1 MRLARWLALGLVA
14 GLLSGCSADRAPA
27 PGEGGGGGGPAA
39 SPIQSEDEALR
50 TRDYAGNA
58 YLASARAHR
67 SLALGDYRVARGDL
81 VDVGRQLDFAAAS
94 ASPEQRTEIA
104 LVKEK
109 LEALKAAVV
118 RHDPRA
124 VADSRALTQGLLWLF
139 DTYAGFTPGGGG
151 GGAVRPKPRHEGP
164 TAPM

>member
-1 MRLARWLALGLVA
+1 MRLGRWLALGLVA
-14 GLLSGCSADRAPA
+14 GLLAGCPADRAPA
-27 PGEGGGGGGPAA
+27 PAEGGGGGGPVAA
-39 SPIQSEDEALR
+39 PAQTDDEALR

-58 YLASARAHR
+58 YLAAARAHR

-81 VDVGRQLDFAAAS
+81 ADVRRQLDFAASS
-94 ASPEQRTEIA
+94 ASPEQRSEIA
-104 LVKEK
+104 QVMATLDA
-109 LEALKAAVV
+109 LEAAVV

-151 GGAVRPKPRHEGP
+151 GEVRPKPRHEGP
-164 TAPM
+164 NAPM

>member
-1 MRLARWLALGLVA
+1 MRLGRLLALGLVA
-14 GLLSGCSADRAPA
+14 GVLSGCPADRT
-27 PGEGGGGGGPAA
+27 PGPTGDGGGGGPAA
-39 SPIQSEDEALR
+39 SPQSEDEALR

-58 YLASARAHR
+58 YLAAARAHR

-81 VDVGRQLDFAAAS
+81 ADVRRQLTFATAS

-104 LVKEK
+104 QVVAALDA
-109 LEALKAAVV
+109 LESAVV

-139 DTYAGFTPGGGG
+139 DTYAGFAPGGGG
-151 GGAVRPKPRHEGP
+151 GEVRPKPRHEGP

>member
-1 MRLARWLALGLVA
+1 MRLGRWLALGLVA
-14 GLLSGCSADRAPA
+14 GLLAGCPADRTPA
-27 PGEGGGGGGPAA
+27 PTGGGGGGPAA
-39 SPIQSEDEALR
+39 GPAQTDDEALR

-81 VDVGRQLDFAAAS
+81 ADVRRQLDFATAS
-94 ASPEQRTEIA
+94 ASPAQRGEIA
-104 LVKEK
+104 RVIAALDA
-109 LEALKAAVV
+109 LESAVV

-124 VADSRALTQGLLWLF
+124 VADSRALTQALLWLF

-151 GGAVRPKPRHEGP
+151 GAARPKPRHEGP
-164 TAPM
+164 SAPM